1 MAKLSKQ
8 KGAEW
13 ERSTCKRLSLWVSNM
28 TREDIFWRS
37 AMSGG
42 RATFATRKGRE
53 AEEVSAQAGD
63 ISAISAEGEL
73 LIKHFFIECKNYA
86 DLKLDTLVYGT
97 VGLSDIYWK
106 EPLEQAEKYKKIP
119 LVVAKENYQNP
130 IMITTEKGYKI
141 LKKAL
146 KEGHKLP
153 IYAIYPQHGM
163 YVMSFRDLLGS
174 VSYEKF
180 KEQNS

>member
-13 ERSTCKRLSLWVSNM
+13 ERAVCKRLSLWVSNM

-53 AEEVSAQAGD
+53 ADEVSAQAGD
-63 ISAISAEGEL
+63 ISAISSEGEL
-73 LIKHFFIECKNYA
+73 LIKLFFIECKNYA
-86 DLKLDTLVYGT
+86 SLKLETLVYGT
-97 VGLSDIYWK
+97 VGLSHIYWD
-106 EPLEQAEKYKKIP
+106 EPLAQAKKYGKLP
-119 LVVAKENYQNP
+119 MVVAKESYQNP
-130 IMITTEKGYKI
+130 IMMTTKEGYDK
-141 LKKAL
+141 LNKAL
-146 KEGHKLP
+146 KPGHTFH
-153 IYAIYPQHGM
+153 IHAIYPQMGM
-163 YVMSFRDLLGS
+163 YVVSFRDVLGS
-174 VSYEKF
+174 ISYEKF